1 MQKRVCIDVHPAE
14 MKFMLK
20 HFSLDNKQRLWNLC
34 EFAFAPY
41 NLQHIKDSRI
51 TVKCKKM
58 PLSNKDVIGKVLVKK
73 AER

>member
-14 MKFMLK
+14 IKFMLK

-41 NLQHIKDSRI
+41 INEFRWMAVLFKDM
-51 TVKCKKM
+51 KYHQKAYFCHLC
-58 PLSNKDVIGKVLVKK
+58 LS
-73 AER
+73 